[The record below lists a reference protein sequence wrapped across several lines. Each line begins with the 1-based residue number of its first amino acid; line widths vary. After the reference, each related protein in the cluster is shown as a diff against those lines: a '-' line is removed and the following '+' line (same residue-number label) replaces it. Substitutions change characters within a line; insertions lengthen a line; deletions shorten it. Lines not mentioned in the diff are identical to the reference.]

1 MKRAHCPAVTATQ
14 APPPNGKN
22 VRTLRLA
29 GPAAKAPPR
38 RACGR
43 RGRRGGCGTYLR
55 LVKLLFSVCDFVS
68 NDGPNVFDDHGVLL
82 DVPSSIQA
90 QSLGGN
96 VRARAPVTRTPRLL
110 GQQTC
115 ALTQTA
121 RRKPRG
127 SFTWTQVTFPVE

>member
-96 VRARAPVTRTPRLL
+96 VRARTCHEDAAPPGTADLRSHPDGASKATRKLHL
-110 GQQTC
+110 DSGD
-115 ALTQTA
+115 LS
-121 RRKPRG
+121 G
-127 SFTWTQVTFPVE
+127 